1 MRRTSLVSAGFG
13 VFVLGVAACGWDQP
27 VGPESTE
34 AVSLSATPD
43 GSGVSG
49 GGTFSHPLLGLVK
62 FEVSAVRAPNG
73 TVQGRFFYHFSFA
86 PAPGADP
93 FDYQYKGEVTC
104 FAVDLVNQRA
114 WIGGVLTSSNDPDPN
129 PIFHQGHDA
138 WFRLLDQAESQG
150 SPDEA
155 NPDRITFM
163 GFEGSAGIQTSAE
176 YCERRIWP
184 GPPTD
189 PPNART
195 WPVVA
200 GNLTIR

>member
-1 MRRTSLVSAGFG
+1 MRWNRSVLVGLGALAMGTAGCG
-13 VFVLGVAACGWDQP
+13 SDTAA
-27 VGPESTE
+27 GPEPAKGAT
-34 AVSLSATPD
+34 LSVAPD
-43 GSGVSG
+43 GSGVAG

-62 FEVSAVRAPNG
+62 FEVAAVRTPSG
-73 TVQGRFFYHFSFA
+73 QVQGRFFYHFSFV

-104 FAVDLVNQRA
+104 FAVDLVNSRA
-114 WIGGVLTSSNDPDPN
+114 WIGGVLTSSNDPDPD

-138 WFRLLDQAESQG
+138 WFRLLDAAASQG

-163 GFEGSAGIQTSAE
+163 GFEGSAGIPTSAE
-176 YCERRIWP
+176 YCSRQIWP

-200 GNLTIR
+200 GNLTIQ